1 MKHIDKIIFGDNQ
14 FFGINHLSETKARS
28 QAKKFNNINNII
40 NILDYVN
47 DLGIKSFM
55 ATTYPQLKNICEYVE
70 KNREK
75 YKRPLASSGMNKFLT
90 PEDFYAFKLF
100 LIIGFPIVYLGLND
114 VFEIAAKYAS
124 SIALSH
130 SLPDANKRTGLAV
143 ALEYLS
149 LNDYELIADNELFA
163 DAIRDLVVG
172 KIGEADFADLL
183 YAQYIS
189 EQNQNS

>member
-1 MKHIDKIIFGDNQ
+1 M
-14 FFGINHLSETKARS
+14 
-28 QAKKFNNINNII
+28 
-40 NILDYVN
+40 
-47 DLGIKSFM
+47 
-55 ATTYPQLKNICEYVE
+55 
-70 KNREK
+70 
-75 YKRPLASSGMNKFLT
+75 
-90 PEDFYAFKLF
+90 
-100 LIIGFPIVYLGLND
+100 ND
-114 VFEIAAKYAS
+114 VFEIAAKYAA